1 MKQAPL
7 KWHLVINAGVLD
19 CVCGSDSV
27 WSVWIDWA
35 PDWATLY
42 TCTPWGCKYPRRFG
56 ACRVELRKQSWVFS
70 SLRLHVQTSVITP
83 NGIKQEERGWYIIIH
98 NVTCSWDRSA
108 LTSSRIISAAS
119 RWGLCNAKRRHGLPC
134 LQGSLGN
141 FPPPATRAALPERL
155 RPETYFT

>member
-1 MKQAPL
+1 MR
-7 KWHLVINAGVLD
+7 GVLD
-19 CVCGSDSV
+19 CVCGSDPVSELTGLRIEWLSTRV
-27 WSVWIDWA
+27 RRGVA
-35 PDWATLY
+35 NTLAGLVDVRLNSEK
-42 TCTPWGCKYPRRFG
+42 T
-56 ACRVELRKQSWVFS
+56 ELGFL
-70 SLRLHVQTSVITP
+70 LRVQTSVITP

-98 NVTCSWDRSA
+98 NVTSSRDRSA